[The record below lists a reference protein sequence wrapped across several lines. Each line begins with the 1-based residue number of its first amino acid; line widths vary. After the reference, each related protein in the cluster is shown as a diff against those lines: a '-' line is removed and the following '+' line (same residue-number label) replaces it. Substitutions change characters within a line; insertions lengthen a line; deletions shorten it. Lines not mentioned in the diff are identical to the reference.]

1 MRWVEISDEQRAQ
14 SRRLNEA
21 IEQVLGA
28 LPSVHTVD
36 PVVTRAQR
44 RTGGGP
50 FPAPV
55 KLDGGEDR
63 SLRGPGGDI
72 ALRIFRSAE
81 PQAAYLHLHGGGWV
95 FGAADQQ
102 DLLLQTL
109 AMRAKIVVVSVD
121 YRLAPEHPFPAGPD
135 DCVAAALWLIENAQR
150 EFGVTKLLIGG
161 ESAGAHLS
169 ALTLLSLRDRHDA
182 ATAFCGA
189 NLVFGAYD
197 LGMTPSQRLWGER
210 NLILS
215 TPIIQWFC
223 DLFSPGTTPE
233 ERRDPSL
240 SPLYADLR
248 GLPPALFMVG
258 ELDPLLDDSLFMSA
272 RWQAAGNRSDLRLY
286 PESIHGFHAFPTEI
300 AAMALQAQIDFIQR
314 CVDSSDALP
323 AT

>member
-1 MRWVEISDEQRAQ
+1 MAWVEISEEQRVQ

-21 IEQVLGA
+21 IAQVLGA

-44 RTGGGP
+44 SSGGGP

-55 KLDGGEDR
+55 MLEAGEDR
-63 SLRGPGGDI
+63 TIQGPAGSI
-72 ALRIFRSAE
+72 ALRIFRSE
-81 PQAAYLHLHGGGWV
+81 PSDAAYLHLHGGGWV
-95 FGAADQQ
+95 FGAAGQQ

-109 AMRAKIVVVSVD
+109 SSRANVTVISVD

-135 DCVAAALWLIENAQR
+135 DCEAAALWLVENATR
-150 EFGVTKLLIGG
+150 EFGTRRLLIGG

-169 ALTLLSLRDRHDA
+169 ALTLLRLRDRHQA
-182 ATAFCGA
+182 AAFCGA

-223 DLFSPGTTPE
+223 DLFLPGTTSE
-233 ERRDPSL
+233 ERRDPAR

-258 ELDPLLDDSLFMSA
+258 ELDPLLDDSLFMAA
-272 RWQAAGNRSDLRLY
+272 RWQAAGNRSDLLVY

-300 AAMALQAQIDFIQR
+300 AAMAIQAQVDFVRR
-314 CVDSSDALP
+314 CVERDGGSAP
-323 AT
+323 M